1 MLQNDSLKCCLRF
14 AGPLQCYQ
22 GVIKKLLVY
31 PTVTW
36 KAKSRVDKPW
46 GVKRNWKLSLTL
58 GCTSS
63 VTNKASRLHA
73 LLFFFLFTLASLV
86 LSQSRTR
93 VIQSSFCY
101 NIFGC
106 CKMLRVF
113 CQPLHNIFNTIQQC
127 YKTFRWNVACVW
139 PGLYNA
145 TKRYFGLPKRHL

>member
-73 LLFFFLFTLASLV
+73 LLFLSFHSRFTGAQSVENEVSYV
-86 LSQSRTR
+86 LSNRFMIRYNAHVVLWNTKCWCW
-93 VIQSSFCY
+93 IWKLSSFCN
-101 NIFGC
+101 NIFRC
-106 CKMLRVF
+106 CKMLRVL
-113 CQPLHNIFNTIQQC
+113 CQPLHNIF
-127 YKTFRWNVACVW
+127 
-139 PGLYNA
+139 
-145 TKRYFGLPKRHL
+145 